1 MSTESLS
8 PPGEFPFDREL
19 ATYRAH
25 LPELLE
31 REGDFVV
38 IRDQEIAGIC
48 GDPETAAGL
57 GYDYFGAGGFLI
69 KRIAVVDEVLGFP
82 QPVVR
87 WRS

>member
-1 MSTESLS
+1 
-8 PPGEFPFDREL
+8 L

-31 REGDFVV
+31 REGDYVV
-38 IRDQEIAGIC
+38 IRDEEIAGIC
-48 GDPETAAGL
+48 GDPETAVAL
-57 GYDYFGAGGFLI
+57 GYDQFGAGGFMI
-69 KRIAVVDEVLGFP
+69 KRIAVVDEVLALP